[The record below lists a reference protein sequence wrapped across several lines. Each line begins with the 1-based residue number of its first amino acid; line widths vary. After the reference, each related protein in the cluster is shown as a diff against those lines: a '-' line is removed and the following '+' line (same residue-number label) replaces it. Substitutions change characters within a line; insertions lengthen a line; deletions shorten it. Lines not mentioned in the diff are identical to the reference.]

1 MIVALF
7 CSDIV
12 KFGRRE
18 IGKIVHCLP
27 DKKYSPG
34 YPGLTTARIAPK
46 IWQGQPQTM
55 YSREFQISSNSVHFG
70 RRSERVNTVRV
81 RSKVN
86 PIFG

>member
-1 MIVALF
+1 MGIGNSTIVALF

-34 YPGLTTARIAPK
+34 YPGLATARIAPK
-46 IWQGQPQTM
+46 ICQGGPAPDNVLKRVPDFIQ
-55 YSREFQISSNSVHFG
+55 FG
-70 RRSERVNTVRV
+70 SLWAEIRTLRTV
-81 RSKVN
+81 
-86 PIFG
+86 